1 MKKNFE
7 KQAAPQKSAVQKKTK
22 KAAPKKGK

>member
-7 KQAAPQKSAVQKKTK
+7 KPAAPQKGEAQKKTK